1 MDGVGTIQDISRDA
15 EGLRLT
21 TIELL
26 YLKGRLIQMI
36 WENKQLVRLGSIC
49 GAEWDATAN
58 YSKVKALP
66 VRRIYYWLQIRRHLQ
81 LLMNLD
87 TVSVHAFSTPA
98 TGKYGY
104 CTCNYVSVCTDTEYN
119 TH

>member
-1 MDGVGTIQDISRDA
+1 MSCQ
-15 EGLRLT
+15 
-21 TIELL
+21 
-26 YLKGRLIQMI
+26 Q
-36 WENKQLVRLGSIC
+36 C

-66 VRRIYYWLQIRRHLQ
+66 VRRIYYWLQIRHHLQ

-98 TGKYGY
+98 TGKYMYLYVRIQSSILIKIRYANYPY
-104 CTCNYVSVCTDTEYN
+104 CVTPVFCIFAHCCMFVLRRLSTLDAQV
-119 TH
+119 